1 MDMDHDF
8 SFFERVIDNISSRLP
23 GMPKNRVVLN
33 RLFFY
38 VFKELDD
45 SYNQCLAD
53 YGLNSTSFLA
63 LAMLYS
69 NEGTRFNPCDLSDAL
84 ISSRTNVTRL
94 VNELVGAG
102 WVERQAS
109 TEDRRR
115 IELSLTEAGSALVET
130 VLPVIW
136 DLVRDQWSDFSQV
149 EMVEF
154 DRLLRKLLAG
164 LGKPGGS
171 A

>member
-1 MDMDHDF
+1 MDHAF
-8 SFFERVIDNISSRLP
+8 SFFELGIDRISQRLP
-23 GMPKNRVVLN
+23 GMPKDRVVLN
-33 RLFFY
+33 RLFFF

-45 SYNQCLAD
+45 LYNQRLAD
-53 YGLNSTSFLA
+53 YGLNSTAFLA

-69 NEGTRFNPCDLSDAL
+69 SEGAPLNPRDLSDAL

-94 VNELVGAG
+94 SDELVSAG

-115 IELSLTEAGSALVET
+115 VELSLTAAGSALVER

-136 DLVRDQWSDFSQV
+136 DLVREQWSDFSAAEV
-149 EMVEF
+149 AEF
-154 DRLLRKLLAG
+154 DRLLRKLLTG
-164 LGKPGGS
+164 LGKPRN
-171 A
+171 AP

>member
-1 MDMDHDF
+1 MGMDHGF
-8 SFFERVIDNISSRLP
+8 SFFELGIDKIARRLP
-23 GMPKNRVVLN
+23 GMPQDRVVLN
-33 RLFFY
+33 RLFFF

-45 SYNQCLAD
+45 SYNQRLAD
-53 YGLNSTSFLA
+53 HGLNSTSFLA

-69 NEGTRFNPCDLSDAL
+69 SEGARFNPCDLSDAL

-94 VNELVGAG
+94 ANELVDAG

-115 IELSLTEAGSALVET
+115 IELSLTETGCTLVEK

-136 DLVRDQWSDFSQV
+136 DLVRDQWADFSRA
-149 EMVEF
+149 EIVEF

-164 LGKPGGS
+164 LGKPRQS
-171 A
+171 T

>member
-1 MDMDHDF
+1 MNHDF
-8 SFFERVIDNISSRLP
+8 SFFELGIDRISRRLP
-23 GMPKNRVVLN
+23 GMPKDRVVLN
-33 RLFFY
+33 RLFFF

-45 SYNQCLAD
+45 LYNQRLSG
-53 YGLNSTSFLA
+53 YGLNSTAFLA

-69 NEGTRFNPCDLSDAL
+69 SEGTRLNPCDLSDAL

-94 VNELVGAG
+94 ADELVGAG
-102 WVERQAS
+102 WVVRQAS

-115 IELSLTEAGSALVET
+115 IELSLTEAGCALVES

-136 DLVRDQWSDFSQV
+136 DLVREQWSDFSQA
-149 EMVEF
+149 EIVEF

-164 LGKPGGS
+164 LGKPGKS
-171 A
+171 P